1 MEFNSC
7 EKLFISEG
15 FLFLGALV
23 ACIMA
28 LKRGDS
34 DSFGVSQASYADTVA
49 GIWGGVLKSP
59 EWFRKELDLAFAAL
73 FPSGSTAAPRT
84 GCTGCTGCSAAFPL
98 PRLLLALAALA
109 ESAQEL
115 TGFFPEVPTWEW
127 PRARLLLPSAAAIR
141 WPSCGSGPD
150 LVLILLRPSEE
161 ARIGES
167 AAAGAASLR
176 WCFRASGLGEAL
188 GEGAAT
194 AGEPKSLSRFL
205 GVSDLGFFLS
215 DLEEAEEEAG
225 EAAPGAEVGV
235 RGLLLPSGLDESDD
249 LCRDEKKRPLN
260 TIAASPRLAG
270 GDGTSVEQVRWGVGA
285 GRRTVS
291 GARGGE
297 RAGGDSAE
305 EM

>member
-59 EWFRKELDLAFAAL
+59 EWFRNELDLAFAAL
-73 FPSGSTAAPRT
+73 FPSGSTAR
-84 GCTGCTGCSAAFPL
+84 TGCTGCSAAFPL
-98 PRLLLALAALA
+98 PRLLALPALV
-109 ESAQEL
+109 ESAHEL
-115 TGFFPEVPTWEW
+115 TPFFPEAVPAWEW

-176 WCFRASGLGEAL
+176 WCLAAEGLEVEEAGEAL
-188 GEGAAT
+188 GEGTAT
-194 AGEPKSLSRFL
+194 AAEPKSLSRFL

-225 EAAPGAEVGV
+225 EAAEAAPGAEVGV
-235 RGLLLPSGLDESDD
+235 RGLLLPSGLEDSDD
-249 LCRDEKKRPLN
+249 LCRDEKKRPLK
-260 TIAASPRLAG
+260 TIVAPPAG
-270 GDGTSVEQVRWGVGA
+270 SGLPSNRWGGRDGTH
-285 GRRTVS
+285 
-291 GARGGE
+291 
-297 RAGGDSAE
+297 
-305 EM
+305 